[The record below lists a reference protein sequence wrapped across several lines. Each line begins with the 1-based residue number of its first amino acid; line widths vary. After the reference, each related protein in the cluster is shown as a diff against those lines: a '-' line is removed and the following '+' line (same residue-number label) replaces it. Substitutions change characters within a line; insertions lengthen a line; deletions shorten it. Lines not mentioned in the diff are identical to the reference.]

1 MPFWLISPRPQD
13 LDNSYSGHN
22 TTAAIHA
29 ATECRMEESEGP
41 HGSRR
46 DFLVRCNM
54 WVRGNTQLP
63 SLKNGCA

>member
-1 MPFWLISPRPQD
+1 MPFWLISPRAQD

-22 TTAAIHA
+22 TTVAIHA

-46 DFLVRCNM
+46 HFLVRCNM
-54 WVRGNTQLP
+54 RVRGNTQLP